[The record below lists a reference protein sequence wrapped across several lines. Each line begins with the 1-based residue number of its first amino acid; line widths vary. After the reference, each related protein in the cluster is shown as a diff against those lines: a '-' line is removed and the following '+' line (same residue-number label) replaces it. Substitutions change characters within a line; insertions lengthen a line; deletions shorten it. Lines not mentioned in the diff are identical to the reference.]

1 MDFIIK
7 PSLDG
12 AYGCLTSTEFPQ
24 GRIIHPFLGKKN
36 KVCEVMV
43 FDLIITDTKLIATS
57 NILNLVD
64 GRNSFLS
71 SKAQSLLILSTS
83 ICCTLIIV
91 TI

>member
-12 AYGCLTSTEFPQ
+12 ASGCLTSIEFPQ

-36 KVCEVMV
+36 KVCEMMV
-43 FDLIITDTKLIATS
+43 FDFIVNDTKLMATS
-57 NILNLVD
+57 NILNLMD
-64 GRNSFLS
+64 GRNLLLS
-71 SKAQSLLILSTS
+71 NKAQYLVILSTY